1 MKLKIAGSLMLSA
14 MLVFSSSAMAQDS
27 TVDVSKT
34 ELFQTSAA
42 VLKKHGL
49 TDEVI
54 SKLGQDIY
62 PLTNEIKTKNLTKE
76 QINNYIDGI
85 EKANEQQRKVKE
97 NREKGIVDESVQ
109 VTREVVDGMVTLSNG
124 HKIPVPQRNK
134 GSENKVSPAGATAHG
149 PYYNVDAR
157 VGFNQV
163 THWVDLPWV
172 ESRTPGGIIPYVLGG
187 AYVTNWN
194 NSEYYGGADVGA
206 YYEWGEWKLAINGK
220 SKAGGEYWTNST
232 KALPGGKIYLN
243 YKVSADNQLQITA
256 SDSNYNYITS
266 ISYWF
271 PDIYLKADGSNVE
284 MATGF
289 SMAYKNVNSVTDG
302 SFLRHGHIYNASV
315 YSPSRYSLM
324 DPSVVVHEQKKGTP
338 IEISKITVS
347 TMANYH
353 DYYVDINLN

>member
-27 TVDVSKT
+27 TIDVSKT

-42 VLKKHGL
+42 ALKKHGL

-62 PLTNEIKTKNLTKE
+62 PLSNEIQTKNLTKE
-76 QINNYIDGI
+76 QMNNYIDGI
-85 EKANEQQRKVKE
+85 EKANKQAAKVKE

-109 VTREVVDGMVTLSNG
+109 ETREVVDGMVTLSNG

-134 GSENKVSPAGATAHG
+134 GSEDKISPAGATAHG

-157 VGFNQV
+157 AGFNQV
-163 THWVDLPWV
+163 THWVDLPGV
-172 ESRTPGGIIPYVLGG
+172 YSHTHKGIIPYVLGG

-194 NSEYYGGADVGA
+194 NTEYFGGADVGA
-206 YYEWGEWKLAINGK
+206 FYEDGVWRLAINGK
-220 SKAGGEYWTNST
+220 SKSGNNYWTNSSAT
-232 KALPGGKIYLN
+232 LPGKVYLN
-243 YKVSADNQLQITA
+243 YKVSADNQLQIIA

-289 SMAYKNVNSVTDG
+289 SMAYKYVNSVTDG
-302 SFLRHGHIYNASV
+302 SYLRGGHISHAYV
-315 YSPSRYSLM
+315 YGPNSSRLM
-324 DPSVVVHEQKKGTP
+324 DESVVVHATKKGTQL
-338 IEISKITVS
+338 EQEKISVYTNLKH
-347 TMANYH
+347 Y
-353 DYYVDINLN
+353 DYYVDINLQ